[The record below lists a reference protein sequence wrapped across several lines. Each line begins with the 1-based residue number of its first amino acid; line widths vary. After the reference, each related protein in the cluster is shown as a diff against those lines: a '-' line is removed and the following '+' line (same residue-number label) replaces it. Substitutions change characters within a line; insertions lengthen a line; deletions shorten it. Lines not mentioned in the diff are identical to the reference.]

1 MQSEVSIL
9 KVKEVNSKG
18 QTEDF
23 ELLFTEADDFL
34 EQLNVLTSKMEEKE

>member
-18 QTEDF
+18 QAEEF
-23 ELLFTEADDFL
+23 ELLFMGADDFL
-34 EQLNVLTSKMEEKE
+34 EQLNALTSKVEEKE